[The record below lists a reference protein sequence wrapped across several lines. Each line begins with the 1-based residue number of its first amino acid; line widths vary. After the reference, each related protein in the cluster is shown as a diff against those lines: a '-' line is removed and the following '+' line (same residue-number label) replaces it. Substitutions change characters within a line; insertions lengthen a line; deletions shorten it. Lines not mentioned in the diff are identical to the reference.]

1 MLLDSYLI
9 LKAPIPQTSEAM
21 GQGSQ
26 SGNNTDERKP
36 FSLPEI
42 IPEGDRDNTL
52 HRYACSLYV
61 KGCSDDEVWYL
72 ITKANEGRCENPIN
86 EEQLTNLYRSAKRQW
101 GNSDERRAKLNRIE
115 TIMAFSEAA
124 KEQGQESEE
133 LTDVLC
139 LEDLEE
145 VMPEWL
151 IPGYIPK
158 KEITVMASGMGM
170 ASIGIYANELY
181 DYYDVENIIRI
192 GTCGVFDESVG
203 LLDVLLVDG
212 AYNYDDDDI
221 HWAEATK
228 EINDIASNVANEL
241 NIKCIRS
248 NIASTECFDPYQ
260 PHHAIGYLSRLPK
273 DKNIVGTEME
283 AFALYY
289 LAKKLNKK
297 ASCLLSVVDT
307 NYPGKDNSKIVT
319 VEQRQNALNDMIK
332 IGLETAIR
340 L

>member
-1 MLLDSYLI
+1 M
-9 LKAPIPQTSEAM
+9 PIHNEAKK
-21 GQGSQ
+21 G
-26 SGNNTDERKP
+26 
-36 FSLPEI
+36 EI
-42 IPEGDRDNTL
+42 AKTVLMPGDPL
-52 HRYACSLYV
+52 
-61 KGCSDDEVWYL
+61 
-72 ITKANEGRCENPIN
+72 
-86 EEQLTNLYRSAKRQW
+86 
-101 GNSDERRAKLNRIE
+101 RAKMVAENY
-115 TIMAFSEAA
+115 
-124 KEQGQESEE
+124 
-133 LTDVLC
+133 
-139 LEDLEE
+139 LEDYRL
-145 VMPEWL
+145 VNQVRNMYAYT
-151 IPGYIPK
+151 GKYK
-158 KEITVMASGMGM
+158 GKEITVMASGMGM

-212 AYNYDDDDI
+212 AYNEGNFAYNYDDDDI